1 MKSTPKIFARIALV
15 FKLILGFEIAVGII
29 FLAISLFNMEGYKLL
44 NNGSRLKLDTAG
56 HFKKLTLDSKHISD
70 TISSIGNG
78 ILRSS
83 ISEPKQYSDSL
94 VTRNKRIK
102 FYKNGELVFSK
113 SIDSM
118 NKANKKWFRELYLK
132 LRQDDF
138 KAKIREADS
147 LIKIGH
153 LSFVSFDSTG
163 SSFQV
168 GATRMFF
175 EFDGGVHF
183 IYEDELKKQF
193 RGTFTPKI
201 TLANNMIL
209 QKVSDKFRVEFIAT
223 DSLSFD
229 AIAITC
235 LAIFF
240 SNYSF
245 LVRLIVTYLLYRFFT
260 VLSEGENFSN
270 RQGKTFNVIGY
281 IFLLTSTLFLSLTIY
296 QNYIFR
302 KYLELKGAELSHKL
316 RFDDIQPSII
326 YLALGLICLALA
338 QVFKYGMKIEK
349 DNERTI

>member
-15 FKLILGFEIAVGII
+15 LKLILGFEIAVGII

-44 NNGSRLKLDTAG
+44 NNGSRLQLDTTG
-56 HFKKLTLDSKHISD
+56 HYKKLYLDSKHISD
-70 TISSIGNG
+70 TISSVGNG
-78 ILRSS
+78 ILSS
-83 ISEPKQYSDSL
+83 SSSEPKQYSDSL
-94 VTRNKRIK
+94 VARNRRIK

-113 SIDSM
+113 SIDSL
-118 NKANKKWFRELYLK
+118 NKANKRWFRELHLK

-138 KAKIREADS
+138 KANIREADS

-153 LSFVSFDSTG
+153 LSFISFDSTG
-163 SSFQV
+163 SSYQI
-168 GATRMFF
+168 GTTRMFF

-183 IYEDELKKQF
+183 MYEDKLKKEF

-223 DSLSFD
+223 DSHSFD
-229 AIAITC
+229 AITIRF

-245 LVRLIVTYLLYRFFT
+245 LVKLIVTYFLYRFFT
-260 VLSEGENFSN
+260 GLSEGEVFSN
-270 RQGKTFNVIGY
+270 RQGKTFSMIGY
-281 IFLLTSTLFLSLTIY
+281 VFLFTSTLLLSLTIY

-302 KYLELKGAELSHKL
+302 KYLELKGASLSHRL
-316 RFDDIQPSII
+316 WFDDIQPSII
-326 YLALGLICLALA
+326 YLTLGLICLALA